1 MADGA
6 GYEAVGRTI
15 RRRRVDAVT
24 LLSVYLLLLLAIPQR
39 LVLAPAGAVGG
50 PSTIFAGLLFCVF
63 LAAWLNPALTLD
75 HGRQPIRLAAGLF
88 TCAVLAAYVS
98 ANRHA
103 MPTLELNGADRG
115 VIFTFGWF
123 GVLLLA
129 ADGIDSMDRLKTLI
143 RRIVMWVTAMAAL
156 GITQFFTGL
165 DAAQYIKIPGLTSI
179 VPYSDLAGA
188 RGGLN
193 RPSATALHP
202 IEFGALL
209 AMTLALAVYQA
220 RYAPPGLRL
229 RRWLQVG
236 LIGMALPM
244 TVSRSAILGLIIVLI
259 VIVPTWPKLDRR
271 LAYVVIVIAALGM
284 WVTIHGLAGT
294 LRGLFLNFASDS
306 STTSRTGAFS
316 AAAPYVSQ
324 HPWFGRGLGTFLP
337 QTYFFTDDQYLG
349 ALIEIGIM
357 GLLAMLALF
366 ATGWFVARS
375 ARRATNDAE
384 ARDLAQALAASI
396 AAAAAAYATFDAL
409 SFFMAAGL
417 TFLLLGCAGAAWRLI
432 RANEDN
438 VKSSA
443 DADAD
448 ADADALR
455 MRVRKPNAAIG
466 TLR

>member
-1 MADGA
+1 VITDPEYDPAAM
-6 GYEAVGRTI
+6 TI
-15 RRRRVDAVT
+15 HRRKVDAVT
-24 LLSVYLLLLLAIPQR
+24 LLSVYLLLLLVIPQR
-39 LVLAPAGAVGG
+39 LVLAPVGAAGG

-63 LAAWLNPALTLD
+63 LVAWLHPAFTLD
-75 HGRQPIRLAAGLF
+75 HGRQPIRSAAALF
-88 TCAVLAAYVS
+88 TCVVLAAYVS

-115 VIFTFGWF
+115 VIFALGWL

-156 GITQFFTGL
+156 GVTQFFTGL
-165 DAAQYIKIPGLTSI
+165 DAAKYIKIPGLTSI
-179 VPYSDLAGA
+179 VPYSDLAGE

-209 AMTLALAVYQA
+209 AMTLALAVHQA
-220 RYAPPGLRL
+220 RYAPPELRV

-236 LIGMALPM
+236 LISLALPM

-259 VIVPTWPKLDRR
+259 VILPSWRKQDRR
-271 LAYVVIVIAALGM
+271 LAYVVIVIGTLGM

-294 LRGLFLNFASDS
+294 LRNLFLNFSSDS

-316 AAAPYVSQ
+316 SAAAYISQ

-349 ALIEIGIM
+349 ALIEIGVM
-357 GLLAMLALF
+357 GLLALLTLF

-375 ARRATNDAE
+375 ARRATIDPE
-384 ARDLAQALAASI
+384 SRDLAQSLAASI
-396 AAAAAAYATFDAL
+396 AVAAVVYATFDAL

-417 TFLLLGCAGAAWRLI
+417 TFLLLGCTGAVCRLI
-432 RANEDN
+432 RADE
-438 VKSSA
+438 
-443 DADAD
+443 
-448 ADADALR
+448 
-455 MRVRKPNAAIG
+455 G
-466 TLR
+466 TLSPAAGASRKRVAQPSALIRSLR

>member
-1 MADGA
+1 MTADLVYDPA
-6 GYEAVGRTI
+6 ARKI
-15 RRRRVDAVT
+15 RRRKVDAVT
-24 LLSVYLLLLLAIPQR
+24 LLSVYVLLLLAIPQR
-39 LVLAPAGAVGG
+39 LVLAPVGAVGG

-63 LAAWLNPALTLD
+63 LVAWLNPALTLD
-75 HGRQPIRLAAGLF
+75 HGRQPIRLAAALF
-88 TCAVLAAYVS
+88 TCVVLAAYVS

-115 VIFTFGWF
+115 VIFTFGWA

-143 RRIVMWVTAMAAL
+143 RRIVLWVTAMAAL

-179 VPYSDLAGA
+179 VPFSDLAGE

-209 AMTLALAVYQA
+209 AMTLPLAVHQA
-220 RYAPPGLRL
+220 RYAPPELRL
-229 RRWLQVG
+229 RRWLEVA
-236 LIGMALPM
+236 LIGLALPM
-244 TVSRSAILGLIIVLI
+244 TVSRSAILGLIIVLL
-259 VIVPTWPKLDRR
+259 VILPTWTKQDRR
-271 LAYVVIVIAALGM
+271 LAYVVIVISSLGM

-294 LRGLFLNFASDS
+294 LRNLFLNVSSDT

-316 AAAPYVSQ
+316 SAEPYISQ

-337 QTYFFTDDQYLG
+337 QTYFFTDDQYLNS
-349 ALIEIGIM
+349 LIEIGVI
-357 GLLAMLALF
+357 GLLALLTLF

-375 ARRATNDAE
+375 ARRATTDRE
-384 ARDLAQALAASI
+384 ARDLAQSLAASI
-396 AAAAAAYATFDAL
+396 AATAVAYATFDAL

-417 TFLLLGCAGAAWRLI
+417 TFLLLGCTGAAWRLI
-432 RANEDN
+432 RAGEGSRSPAAGTFRKR
-438 VKSSA
+438 VAQSSA
-443 DADAD
+443 
-448 ADADALR
+448 
-455 MRVRKPNAAIG
+455 
-466 TLR
+466 